1 MRLAKVGARIQSEDN
16 FMSKDMRILPLT
28 YEHFDAVKRMMRV
41 FYASPAVSTDGSE
54 EIFSADLAE
63 CAGDSPYAEGYV
75 FEEDGALIGYAM
87 LAKSFST
94 EFGKPCVWIEDI
106 YLIPERRGLG
116 YAGAFFSFVDEK
128 YDGWLKRLEL
138 EPDNA
143 SALVAYKKAGFS
155 ALPYLE
161 LKK

>member
-41 FYASPAVSTDGSE
+41 FYASPAVFTDGSE

-87 LAKSFST
+87 FAKSFST
-94 EFGKPCVWIEDI
+94 EFGKHCVRIKDI
-106 YLIPERRGLG
+106 YLIPERRGRG
-116 YAGAFFSFVDEK
+116 YTGEFFSFIDEK
-128 YDGWLKRLEL
+128 YAGRLQRLEL
-138 EPDNA
+138 KPDNA
-143 SALVAYKKAGFS
+143 NALTAYKKAGFF
-155 ALPYLE
+155 ALPYTKQ
-161 LKK
+161 KK